1 MRALLALLLLST
13 VAHADPQDE
22 LTFGSQV
29 RALRASSA
37 QALTGD
43 DYVGGQLVY
52 GRRLTLPIPVTQD
65 VQWWATAAFAW
76 GGATGEMFQT
86 LTTDISAYAFT
97 VGGHAR
103 YAPYSHLAVS
113 AGLDL
118 GPQHAAL
125 TLTDNGGRTAKDGGW
140 GVLAKASIAVDLLAY
155 DGPGFSFGLRAEL
168 AYVKTSGVAL
178 TPTSPHDDGTLSI
191 AMTSASIGHL
201 DLGGPTFG
209 IGAIARF

>member
-1 MRALLALLLLST
+1 MRALLALVLLTT
-13 VAHADPQDE
+13 VAHAEPQDE
-22 LTFGSQV
+22 LTFGSQL

-37 QALTGD
+37 QALTSD

-52 GRRLTLPIPVTQD
+52 GRRLVLAIPLASD
-65 VQWWATAAFAW
+65 VQWWGTAAFGW

-86 LTTDISAYAFT
+86 LTTDISAYVFT

-103 YAPYSHLAVS
+103 YAPYSHLALS
-113 AGLDL
+113 AGLDV
-118 GPQHAAL
+118 GSQHAAL
-125 TLTDNGGRTAKDGGW
+125 TLTDHNGRTASDGGW
-140 GVLAKASIAVDLLAY
+140 GVLAKLSIAADLLAY

-168 AYVKTSGVAL
+168 GYVKASGVAL
-178 TPTSPHDDGTLSI
+178 TPTSPHDDSTLSI